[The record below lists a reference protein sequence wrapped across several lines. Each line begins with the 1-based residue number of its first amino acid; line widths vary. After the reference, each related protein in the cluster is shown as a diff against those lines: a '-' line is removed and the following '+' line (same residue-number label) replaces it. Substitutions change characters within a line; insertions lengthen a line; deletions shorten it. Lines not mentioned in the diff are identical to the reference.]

1 MKKIIRRLTAF
12 ALCAILVMAM
22 PLASAQ
28 ELFTPEGVLL
38 TVQIAVTL
46 PNGTLSFLP
55 VTPVTSTMGDTVYW
69 VDESTLS
76 DDEIALLATA
86 QLQLTSETG
95 ELYAELPLS
104 DVGFAGAI
112 DERLDVVS
120 DMIPGGSLTILPAES
135 AAPMDGEEAD
145 AVLSQYGF
153 ETPAPVEPE
162 PDGRARTHSRSSTEQ
177 PEQDPSRTRAAGA
190 ARAAGTAPSSRNS
203 AEQPEQPRAAGAAAR
218 AAERAGNS
226 GVCDRGGRRRDVVQ
240 QRQHVGRGG
249 YPERRRCADGHGLHD
264 G

>member
-12 ALCAILVMAM
+12 ALCAILAAAM

-55 VTPVTSTMGDTVYW
+55 VTPVTNTMGDTVYW
-69 VDESTLS
+69 VDESMLS

-153 ETPAPVEPE
+153 ETP
-162 PDGRARTHSRSSTEQ
+162 RRWSRNSRNSPSTG
-177 PEQDPSRTRAAGA
+177 TAGAAGA
-190 ARAAGTAPSSRNS
+190 TGTAGAAGTA
-203 AEQPEQPRAAGAAAR
+203 GATR
-218 AAERAGNS
+218 TAERAGNP
-226 GVCDRGGRRRDVVQ
+226 GICDRGGRRRDVVQ

-249 YPERRRCADGHGLHD
+249 HSERRRRADGYGLHD

>member
-69 VDESTLS
+69 VDESMLS

-162 PDGRARTHSRSSTEQ
+162 APSDSGSDWWGSLWGGDSSSSSGSSSSTETG
-177 PEQDPSRTRAAGA
+177 ESA
-190 ARAAGTAPSSRNS
+190 SSS
-203 AEQPEQPRAAGAAAR
+203 EG
-218 AAERAGNS
+218 S
-226 GVCDRGGRRRDVVQ
+226 GL
-240 QRQHVGRGG
+240 
-249 YPERRRCADGHGLHD
+249 ADWWSSLLG
-264 G
+264 

>member
-69 VDESTLS
+69 VDESMLS

-162 PDGRARTHSRSSTEQ
+162 
-177 PEQDPSRTRAAGA
+177 
-190 ARAAGTAPSSRNS
+190 
-203 AEQPEQPRAAGAAAR
+203 QPEQP
-218 AAERAGNS
+218 E
-226 GVCDRGGRRRDVVQ
+226 
-240 QRQHVGRGG
+240 
-249 YPERRRCADGHGLHD
+249 
-264 G
+264 

>member
-12 ALCAILVMAM
+12 ALCAILAAAM

-69 VDESTLS
+69 VDESMLS

-112 DERLDVVS
+112 DERLDIVN
-120 DMIPGGSLTILPAES
+120 DMIPGGVLTVLPATLTE
-135 AAPMDGEEAD
+135 DE
-145 AVLSQYGF
+145 L
-153 ETPAPVEPE
+153 TR
-162 PDGRARTHSRSSTEQ
+162 RARDTDALVVMKIGRNLAKLKRALAAAGKLDAAWLIVRGTM
-177 PEQDPSRTRAAGA
+177 PEQQIHRLAEVSEAPYFS
-190 ARAAGTAPSSRNS
+190 TAVIHG
-203 AEQPEQPRAAGAAAR
+203 Q
-218 AAERAGNS
+218 
-226 GVCDRGGRRRDVVQ
+226 GRR
-240 QRQHVGRGG
+240 
-249 YPERRRCADGHGLHD
+249 P
-264 G
+264 

>member
-69 VDESTLS
+69 VDESMLS

-112 DERLDVVS
+112 DERLDVRLCENTTA
-120 DMIPGGSLTILPAES
+120 GGNRIDCLII
-135 AAPMDGEEAD
+135 
-145 AVLSQYGF
+145 F
-153 ETPAPVEPE
+153 
-162 PDGRARTHSRSSTEQ
+162 
-177 PEQDPSRTRAAGA
+177 
-190 ARAAGTAPSSRNS
+190 
-203 AEQPEQPRAAGAAAR
+203 
-218 AAERAGNS
+218 
-226 GVCDRGGRRRDVVQ
+226 CIFI
-240 QRQHVGRGG
+240 
-249 YPERRRCADGHGLHD
+249 
-264 G
+264 